1 VICPSGVSFETGSAA
16 TKSRLR
22 RACAKCGPRER
33 KEHGQTERALVGA
46 VSIGFLELLNAIKPT
61 EEKSFWEA
69 RLTILKNTLTIR

>member
-1 VICPSGVSFETGSAA
+1 V
-16 TKSRLR
+16 
-22 RACAKCGPRER
+22 PRGR